1 MPGPRLSPGE
11 PNRGGFVVQAFVP
24 LRIQEGLVTRNLGSQ
39 LLPANPRNLFP
50 SLHSQDAIGGI
61 GMGTGTGMGKG
72 QVKEKREE
80 ESAWLLVG

>member
-1 MPGPRLSPGE
+1 MPGPRPSLVGPS
-11 PNRGGFVVQAFVP
+11 RGGFFVQAFVP
-24 LRIQEGLVTRNLGSQ
+24 LCIQEGLVTRNLGSQ